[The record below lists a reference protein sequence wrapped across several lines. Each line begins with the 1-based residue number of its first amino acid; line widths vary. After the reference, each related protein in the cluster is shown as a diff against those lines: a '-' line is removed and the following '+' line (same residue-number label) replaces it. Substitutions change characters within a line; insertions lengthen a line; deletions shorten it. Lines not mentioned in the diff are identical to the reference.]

1 MLEVRSFLKK
11 KDDFILVADF
21 VGRILDPHYIEG
33 AIEISY
39 QGKKL
44 LNPLEHWDYV
54 DQLWAYF
61 VNGLGDVS
69 EGREF
74 ETYLPD
80 QPVEI
85 AFRPDPSRQRVTI
98 EVEGGASGSA
108 SVKYEEFMY
117 VMLRE
122 AKAFFHRMNELLPNS
137 HNSYAQELQD
147 LSVLEEKN

>member
-11 KDDFILVADF
+11 KDDFIPVSDF
-21 VGRILDPHYIEG
+21 IGTIPDPDYIEG

-61 VNGLGDVS
+61 VNGLVEVS
-69 EGREF
+69 QGREF
-74 ETYLPD
+74 KTYLPD

-85 AFRPDPSRQRVTI
+85 VFKPDPSRQQVTI
-98 EVEGGASGSA
+98 EVEGGASGRA
-108 SVKYEEFMY
+108 SVEYEEFMR
-117 VMLRE
+117 VMLKE
-122 AKAFFHRMNELLPNS
+122 SKAFFHRMTEILS
-137 HNSYAQELQD
+137 DSDISYAQELQD
-147 LSVLEEKN
+147 LSVLEETN